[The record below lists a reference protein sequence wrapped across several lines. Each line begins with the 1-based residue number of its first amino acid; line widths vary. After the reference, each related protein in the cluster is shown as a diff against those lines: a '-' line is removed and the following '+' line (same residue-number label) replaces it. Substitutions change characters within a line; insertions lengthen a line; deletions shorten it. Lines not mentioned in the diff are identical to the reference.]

1 MFDVAPSVKSWEDVP
16 GPRPLPLLGNTWRFT
31 PYIGRC
37 RCWGTL
43 GGSLLTSVSVYTRA
57 RSTHAAFDTSMFDV
71 APSVKSWEDVPGP
84 RPLPLL
90 GNTWR
95 FTPYIGKCIHSREID
110 ARRV

>member
-1 MFDVAPSVKSWEDVP
+1 MRS
-16 GPRPLPLLGNTWRFT
+16 R
-31 PYIGRC
+31 
-37 RCWGTL
+37 
-43 GGSLLTSVSVYTRA
+43 VSVVKWPLRHMYSGRQISITARSSQASDGGLEINPKPVQTCPVQGTRA
-57 RSTHAAFDTSMFDV
+57 RSTHAAIDTSMFDV

-110 ARRV
+110 ACRV